1 MAYQDPR
8 GASQTPAYSSLLVMA
23 WDKWGALKSLVSYK
37 ALKAIWRCVT
47 VYMWTPRRP
56 LPSSTFG
63 HLHLIHVRSGEV

>member
-1 MAYQDPR
+1 MACQGFR

-47 VYMWTPRRP
+47 V
-56 LPSSTFG
+56 
-63 HLHLIHVRSGEV
+63 